1 MISRRF
7 VTLGAPLTLCSA
19 WLLLSVESA
28 LGQWSIPGEL
38 QAQASVLT
46 REQLEFITSGPILEF
61 IPERQLEHELATRD
75 ADSLRSFMNDLMS
88 LADRIGYDPEQDMAA
103 APLNLTSK
111 SFNTGMPTPPPLRD
125 VERETGPFSVH
136 RYLYP
141 KSGVPTFGGAPVAS
155 WPG

>member
-46 REQLEFITSGPILEF
+46 REQLEFITSGAILEF

-75 ADSLRSFMNDLMS
+75 AASLRSLMNDLMS
-88 LADRIGYDPEQDMAA
+88 LADRIRYDPEQDLGA

-111 SFNTGMPTPPPLRD
+111 SFNAAMPTPAPLRD
-125 VERETGPFSVH
+125 FERARGRERPRRLF
-136 RYLYP
+136 RLDRRE
-141 KSGVPTFGGAPVAS
+141 
-155 WPG
+155 